1 MIENRETAAS
11 CTFEKKI
18 DAQTEPTASAM
29 MDRISEAIW
38 NTNEFNVN
46 NFDYQWNLDEN
57 GEYVLAVFVQTWDDD
72 SGDEPTDEPDVDWE
86 KINDAVTDVFGEVD
100 DSGEDGEWGVG

>member
-1 MIENRETAAS
+1 
-11 CTFEKKI
+11 
-18 DAQTEPTASAM
+18 M

-57 GEYVLAVFVQTWDDD
+57 GEYVLAVFVQTWDDNSD
-72 SGDEPTDEPDVDWE
+72 DDPTDEPDVDWE
-86 KINDAVTDVFGEVD
+86 KINEAVTDVFGEVD
-100 DSGEDGEWGVG
+100 DSWEDGEWGVG